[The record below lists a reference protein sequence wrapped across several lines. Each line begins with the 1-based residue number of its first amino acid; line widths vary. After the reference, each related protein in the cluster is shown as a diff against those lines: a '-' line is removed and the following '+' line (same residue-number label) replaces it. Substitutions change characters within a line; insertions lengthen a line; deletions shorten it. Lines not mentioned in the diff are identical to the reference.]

1 MPAPQ
6 PVSLCTAMRVGAALD
21 ALRVNAVSRPDG
33 WVDLVVWD
41 TNIVRGRVRR
51 TELQG
56 WLEARVELVECESC
70 DKDLGEPGWVEG
82 ENHPVACHECL
93 GEGCY
98 VVAREGADVDLDVLA
113 DNAADQATDVLR
125 DRVAP

>member
-1 MPAPQ
+1 MGVA
-6 PVSLCTAMRVGAALD
+6 AGGAND
-21 ALRVNAVSRPDG
+21 ATLY
-33 WVDLVVWD
+33 

-51 TELQG
+51 TELQS